1 MFIIPKNYTTNSD
14 SYLYHHIGTI
24 LWYTVF
30 IGIIPY
36 LIVRFKGFTNLK
48 YYLPVI
54 DLIANIFSVSG
65 PKNIQIFKDLYSLS
79 PNNMISFISTN
90 FINLLALTGVSWNGI
105 YIAQKKKSI
114 IQGVIVT
121 IVMYIVTYLI
131 PTQGIPFMVN
141 YLQEKIDNKLGI
153 NYDKNKVDIIGYL
166 GGFIFLIA
174 IYSLETFIIESYIR
188 YMEHK

>member
-14 SYLYHHIGTI
+14 SYLYNHIGTI

-36 LIVRFKGFTNLK
+36 LIVRFKGFSNLK
-48 YYLPVI
+48 YYLPVL

-65 PKNIQIFKDLYSLS
+65 PKNIKIFKDLYSLS

-105 YIAQKKKSI
+105 HIAQKKKSI
-114 IQGVIVT
+114 VQGVIVT

-141 YLQEKIDNKLGI
+141 YLQKKIDNKLGI

>member
-24 LWYTVF
+24 LWYTFF

-36 LIVRFKGFTNLK
+36 LIVRFKGFDNLK
-48 YYLPVI
+48 YYLPVL

-121 IVMYIVTYLI
+121 IVMYIITYLI

-141 YLQEKIDNKLGI
+141 YLQKKIDNKLGI

-174 IYSLETFIIESYIR
+174 IYSLETFIIKSYIS

>member
-36 LIVRFKGFTNLK
+36 LIVRFKGFDNLK
-48 YYLPVI
+48 YYLPVL

-141 YLQEKIDNKLGI
+141 YLQKKIDNKLGI

-174 IYSLETFIIESYIR
+174 IYSLETFIIKSYIR